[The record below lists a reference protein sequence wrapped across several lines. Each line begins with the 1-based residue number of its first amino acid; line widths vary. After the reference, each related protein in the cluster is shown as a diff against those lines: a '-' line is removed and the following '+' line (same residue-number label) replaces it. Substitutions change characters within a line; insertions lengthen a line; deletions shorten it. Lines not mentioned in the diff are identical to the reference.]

1 MENLEKSLAISANFI
16 DGSNFELAKK
26 ELSAIA
32 YIDYRAQQL
41 LEVLTSTECRVQSAE
56 HGPAT
61 EETVSEITGT
71 THETS
76 TEDVELCISWT
87 DFKHQGQLTPNNE

>member
-41 LEVLTSTECRVQSAE
+41 LEVLTSTECRVQSM
-56 HGPAT
+56 
-61 EETVSEITGT
+61 VLQRRRLCQRSL
-71 THETS
+71 
-76 TEDVELCISWT
+76 ELHTRLVQKMLNCV
-87 DFKHQGQLTPNNE
+87 FPGLTLNTKDN